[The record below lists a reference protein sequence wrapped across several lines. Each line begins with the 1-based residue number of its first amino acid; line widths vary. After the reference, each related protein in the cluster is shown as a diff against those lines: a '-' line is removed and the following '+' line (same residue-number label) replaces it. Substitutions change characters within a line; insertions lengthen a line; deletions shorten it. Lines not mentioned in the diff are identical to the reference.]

1 MSILFEADDI
11 KKLVESIL
19 QSSNVDADEIE
30 RIAADILKSLSY
42 DGEHIHILSDPES
55 IARDIVHLLNNFYS

>member
-1 MSILFEADDI
+1 MSILFETGDI
-11 KKLVESIL
+11 KKLVENIL
-19 QSSNVDADEIE
+19 RNSSVDESEID

-55 IARDIVHLLNNFYS
+55 IARDVVHLLNNFYS